1 MFDYTDD
8 TIDLIQAILTAGAV
22 VFFVMILLAG
32 IADII
37 RDAFFGG

>member
-8 TIDLIQAILTAGAV
+8 TIELIKAILAAGAV

-37 RDAFFGG
+37 RDAFFS